1 MVFNIP
7 VGGHL
12 RAWVQCAIQ
21 TYKLFIMSE
30 SCEVEPL
37 RCLSSSARVTSKDKQ
52 QRVTKPPRC
61 LHRFLPPS
69 LKVFVFPHLPPPSLL
84 YKHIWLLTS
93 MWLSTESYW
102 VTRPQQKHVPQWE
115 LSSVMMVVT
124 CDCEPMKRGTQWKRN
139 TNKTFSGIHVFV
151 FNSLNFIKW
160 TCGSMYVTKC
170 GLALY
175 VTAIVVT
182 RF

>member
-1 MVFNIP
+1 MKLNLYVAFHLP
-7 VGGHL
+7 QGL
-12 RAWVQCAIQ
+12 RAK
-21 TYKLFIMSE
+21 TN
-30 SCEVEPL
+30 
-37 RCLSSSARVTSKDKQ
+37 SSVWQNLPAVCI
-52 QRVTKPPRC
+52 V
-61 LHRFLPPS
+61 FLPPS

-151 FNSLNFIKW
+151 SISSSEHVVVCMSRN
-160 TCGSMYVTKC
+160 V
-170 GLALY
+170 GLHCMWQQ
-175 VTAIVVT
+175 
-182 RF
+182 

>member
-1 MVFNIP
+1 MGTVCNSNIQIIYNVRVMWSWTFTLP
-7 VGGHL
+7 FIFRKGYEQ
-12 RAWVQCAIQ
+12 RQ
-21 TYKLFIMSE
+21 TAACDKASPLFASF
-30 SCEVEPL
+30 S
-37 RCLSSSARVTSKDKQ
+37 
-52 QRVTKPPRC
+52 
-61 LHRFLPPS
+61 FLPPS

-182 RF
+182 QF

>member
-1 MVFNIP
+1 MKLNLYVAFHLP
-7 VGGHL
+7 QGL
-12 RAWVQCAIQ
+12 RAK
-21 TYKLFIMSE
+21 TN
-30 SCEVEPL
+30 
-37 RCLSSSARVTSKDKQ
+37 SSVWQSLPAVCI
-52 QRVTKPPRC
+52 V
-61 LHRFLPPS
+61 FLPPS

-93 MWLSTESYW
+93 MWLSTESCW

-182 RF
+182 QF

>member
-1 MVFNIP
+1 MKLNLYVAF
-7 VGGHL
+7 HL
-12 RAWVQCAIQ
+12 PQGSRAK
-21 TYKLFIMSE
+21 TN
-30 SCEVEPL
+30 
-37 RCLSSSARVTSKDKQ
+37 SSVWQSLPAVCI
-52 QRVTKPPRC
+52 V
-61 LHRFLPPS
+61 FLPPS

-139 TNKTFSGIHVFV
+139 TNKTFSGIHIFV